1 MTEEITFIPYEVAKK
16 IVGAV
21 MEEEHIQEP
30 DRRILTVYD
39 LNNKEIC
46 WFDAEEIMEELATQ
60 EGGIPK
66 NKDDMKA
73 AAVELVLHQIPK
85 WAVENIL
92 RDLEKKVK

>member
-39 LNNKEIC
+39 LSNKAIC
-46 WFDAEEIMEELATQ
+46 WFDAEDIMKELAAQ

-73 AAVELVLHQIPK
+73 AAVELVLRQIPK

-92 RDLEKKVK
+92 RELEKKIK